1 MRLLSHRYSELRWY
15 HGIMISRPLCSFIEY
30 RGLFVFLEMNYCIQ
44 TKCKGENYHEKE
56 LLLLLLLYQGLPAF
70 AEIQRLEDITE

>member
-1 MRLLSHRYSELRWY
+1 
-15 HGIMISRPLCSFIEY
+15 MISRPLCSFIEC
-30 RGLFVFLEMNYCIQ
+30 RGLFVFWEMNYCIQ

-56 LLLLLLLYQGLPAF
+56 LQLLLLLLYQGLPAF